1 MSIKFFS
8 AGFYLEECN
17 FVITG
22 LPTTSKAKKISD
34 SIFIVEKL
42 LLRGLPTKPSTFLD
56 NEMGKHF
63 EIQLS
68 MHQCTHSEQYIDA
81 ILIDNYT
88 L

>member
-22 LPTTSKAKKISD
+22 LPTTSKAKNISD
-34 SIFIVEKL
+34 SIFIVEKR

-63 EIQLS
+63 PEINFHTSQKP
-68 MHQCTHSEQYIDA
+68 A
-81 ILIDNYT
+81 FILN
-88 L
+88 